1 MAVAIVIALLIGAGV
16 GWLVARNTGRA
27 TPAAISST
35 RRGKQTATASARR
48 AHRGVPSSTS
58 VTRRSAPSTTAPP
71 PLQLSATSPADGA
84 RHVAATGPFIV
95 RFSAPLAGGSPMPRL
110 IPTVP
115 GRWTRSGDAVIFR
128 PSMPLLPLTA
138 LRLVVPNNMQAT
150 DGARLLHPEA
160 VHFRIA
166 DGSVLRLQQL
176 LSLLEYSPLAF
187 SSPGEPPPTDVA
199 RQRVALYR
207 PPSGTFAW
215 RQAGW
220 PVRLT
225 SLWVQGSDNVFTR
238 GLTMSFQ
245 ADHGLDPN
253 GARTAALWGDL
264 LAALAQGL
272 RNHGGY
278 NYALANKVRP
288 EHLLVYHDGSVVV
301 ASPANTGIAGS
312 PTPNGTF
319 PVYTRLRRQV
329 MRGKNPNGT
338 KYADLVQYIAYFHG
352 NDAVHYMPRAGYG
365 IPQSLGCIELPL
377 AKAATAWPY
386 LAYGT
391 LVTVTG

>member
-1 MAVAIVIALLIGAGV
+1 MAVAIVIALLVGIGA
-16 GWLVARNTGRA
+16 GWLVARSTGRA
-27 TPAAISST
+27 TPAARS
-35 RRGKQTATASARR
+35 
-48 AHRGVPSSTS
+48 SSTS
-58 VTRRSAPSTTAPP
+58 KSRSAQGPRRGAPPTSALAPRAAPSTTAPP
-71 PLQLSATSPADGA
+71 PLRLSAISPPDGA
-84 RHVAATGPFIV
+84 RHVSATGPFVV
-95 RFSAPLAGGSPMPRL
+95 RFSAPLAADSPMPRL
-110 IPTVP
+110 IPASP

-128 PSMPLLPLTA
+128 PSMPLLPLSA
-138 LRLVVPNNMQAT
+138 LALVVPASTQAA
-150 DGARLLHPEA
+150 DGARLLHAQA
-160 VHFRIA
+160 VHFRVV

-187 SSPGEPPPTDVA
+187 SSPREPAPADEA
-199 RQRVALYR
+199 RQRAALYR
-207 PPSGTFAW
+207 PPAGTFAW

-225 SLWVQGSDNVFTR
+225 SLWAQGSDNVFTR

-245 ADHGLDPN
+245 ADHGLRPN

-264 LAALAQGL
+264 LTALAHNEV
-272 RNHGGY
+272 NHGGY
-278 NYALANKVRP
+278 DYAWANKQPP
-288 EHLLVYHDGSVVV
+288 EHLLVYHDGHVVV
-301 ASPANTGIAGS
+301 RSAANTGIAGS
-312 PTPNGTF
+312 PTPDGTF

-329 MRGKNPNGT
+329 MRGTNPNGT

-352 NDAVHYMPRAGYG
+352 NDALHYMPRAGYG

-377 AKAATAWPY
+377 AQAAAAWPY